1 VQLNVTI
8 PSLSQTDEVRT
19 CKQERPQN
27 QQRYDLGMNSAK
39 PYHMLHAQWL
49 ELTNQKNGIWGEL
62 IGLGRS
68 SHPTWCPIYA
78 ILSWIKDL
86 HSHNASLTTP
96 LNAYYDCTW
105 KHIDTSTLTMCL
117 CTTVSVLGAHYGI
130 KSSDISV
137 QSLRASCTM
146 APKRTSRHR
155 CHLSPWP
162 LMFGRDA
169 LIFAC
174 SVFPLITPLA
184 LPMLCLGTYTVI
196 PNNAVN
202 GSRGGGDTQEHLP
215 KQKSLHLLKQKPI
228 EFASLGGHLTAI
240 NFSVHLSTL

>member
-1 VQLNVTI
+1 MTA
-8 PSLSQTDEVRT
+8 SE
-19 CKQERPQN
+19 QE
-27 QQRYDLGMNSAK
+27 
-39 PYHMLHAQWL
+39 LHQVNFIAL
-49 ELTNQKNGIWGEL
+49 EFTNQKNGVWGEL

-68 SHPTWCPIYA
+68 GHPTWCPVYT
-78 ILSWIKDL
+78 ILSRVRHL
-86 HSHNASLTTP
+86 RSHNAPLTTP
-96 LNAYYDCTW
+96 LYAYYDRTW

-137 QSLRASCTM
+137 RSLRASCTM

-184 LPMLCLGTYTVI
+184 LPMLCLGTYTLI

-228 EFASLGGHLTAI
+228 EFASLGGQLTAI
-240 NFSVHLSTL
+240 NFSARLSTL